1 MREHLD
7 GKKVALDTAYG
18 ASGPVDNARAPT
30 EGDQEASDDAK
41 PRLEPL
47 SEALE
52 APTEKTD
59 ETIRQKVEEEVT
71 HQCLLD
77 FIHAELGHLLQLRS
91 QSRNGMLKHVAF
103 EYVRHVFD
111 LGDVVLASSDGGN
124 QAYRIHSISGGRE
137 KFKGE
142 KDQDSRVIICCFC
155 LYFNGS
161 KIGPRSVRFVI
172 EKYHGERQIIELG
185 VYPAQFH
192 ESSRTHMSMLT
203 QRGARFREICFG
215 DTKGHKTYDGVTVG
229 RDPEIVCGEVYI
241 DFDAGLIDQ
250 SAEEFDKLEPA
261 NEDFVDLDSFPHL
274 CTDFWV
280 ELSLFDKFEPQ
291 IRSMCRAM
299 EPEDDTRNEARLQLL
314 PQDVLGY
321 VFRSRAWRQLD
332 VNIIK
337 DIDYSEDARDKG
349 FEQLVIPDSHRNLLL
364 ALVNNHPSGP
374 KSGGDASSQ
383 DRLQMDLVKGKGTG
397 LIFLLHGPPGV
408 GKTSTAETIASYTC
422 RPLYPITCG
431 DLGATPKEVEES
443 LAHHFSLAHRWGCVL
458 LLDEADVFL
467 ARRDRD
473 DIVRNGLVSV
483 FLRTLE
489 YYSGI
494 LFLTTNR
501 VGVIDEAFKS
511 RIHVSLRY
519 PSLGSS
525 STRQIWE
532 KTLDRIK
539 DENKSSPVK
548 VEFEKNDLLE
558 WATNHYREHKKTK
571 TTWNG
576 RQIRNAFQTSMALA
590 QYDRAKLLKK
600 KKMTDDDAI
609 KKGKP
614 KYLTVDLNS
623 HHFDLVAATAKDF
636 EKYMV
641 AVRQDDAEVAKQEQL
656 RNDEYDP
663 AVSQPARKN
672 YGASK
677 KMSAKGKME
686 KQNTRNNASHG
697 KQEGTDG
704 PSSSDIK
711 ACEPT

>member
-1 MREHLD
+1 
-7 GKKVALDTAYG
+7 
-18 ASGPVDNARAPT
+18 
-30 EGDQEASDDAK
+30 
-41 PRLEPL
+41 
-47 SEALE
+47 
-52 APTEKTD
+52 
-59 ETIRQKVEEEVT
+59 
-71 HQCLLD
+71 
-77 FIHAELGHLLQLRS
+77 
-91 QSRNGMLKHVAF
+91 
-103 EYVRHVFD
+103 
-111 LGDVVLASSDGGN
+111 
-124 QAYRIHSISGGRE
+124 
-137 KFKGE
+137 
-142 KDQDSRVIICCFC
+142 
-155 LYFNGS
+155 
-161 KIGPRSVRFVI
+161 
-172 EKYHGERQIIELG
+172 
-185 VYPAQFH
+185 
-192 ESSRTHMSMLT
+192 
-203 QRGARFREICFG
+203 
-215 DTKGHKTYDGVTVG
+215 
-229 RDPEIVCGEVYI
+229 
-241 DFDAGLIDQ
+241 
-250 SAEEFDKLEPA
+250 
-261 NEDFVDLDSFPHL
+261 
-274 CTDFWV
+274 
-280 ELSLFDKFEPQ
+280 
-291 IRSMCRAM
+291 
-299 EPEDDTRNEARLQLL
+299 
-314 PQDVLGY
+314 
-321 VFRSRAWRQLD
+321 
-332 VNIIK
+332 
-337 DIDYSEDARDKG
+337 
-349 FEQLVIPDSHRNLLL
+349 
-364 ALVNNHPSGP
+364 
-374 KSGGDASSQ
+374 
-383 DRLQMDLVKGKGTG
+383 MDLVKGKGTG

-467 ARRDRD
+467 AKRDRD
-473 DIVRNGLVSV
+473 DVVRNGLVSV

-519 PSLGSS
+519 PSLRSS

-571 TTWNG
+571 TAWNG

-600 KKMTDDDAI
+600 KKMTDNDAI

-614 KYLTVDLNS
+614 KHLTVELNS

-663 AVSQPARKN
+663 AVSQAARKN
-672 YGASK
+672 YGASRK
-677 KMSAKGKME
+677 ISAKGKTE
-686 KQNTRNNASHG
+686 TQ
-697 KQEGTDG
+697 KQEATDG
-704 PSSSDIK
+704 PSSSEGEGFPSTSGRQKELDTSSD
-711 ACEPT
+711 EE